1 MKTCQLHLVKPL
13 EEIRKFLFKNKL
25 CYGCVN
31 TLSKDH
37 TGKTCKKRRSYKVCN
52 EKHLPTL
59 HRLKIGR
66 KSSVN
71 GANTRANS
79 QNISTSNTV
88 VLEDDQNEN
97 ICCNAT
103 YTTSNVVSMCV
114 VPVRTKH
121 EASKIMELYAM
132 IEGCS
137 QGTFMDE
144 QLLDELQ
151 IWGRKTIMT
160 VKTLN
165 NKATKL
171 TRVVERLLIK
181 RRNG

>member
-1 MKTCQLHLVKPL
+1 
-13 EEIRKFLFKNKL
+13 
-25 CYGCVN
+25 
-31 TLSKDH
+31 
-37 TGKTCKKRRSYKVCN
+37 
-52 EKHLPTL
+52 
-59 HRLKIGR
+59 
-66 KSSVN
+66 
-71 GANTRANS
+71 
-79 QNISTSNTV
+79 
-88 VLEDDQNEN
+88 
-97 ICCNAT
+97 
-103 YTTSNVVSMCV
+103 
-114 VPVRTKH
+114 
-121 EASKIMELYAM
+121 MELYAM
-132 IEGCS
+132 IESCS

>member
-1 MKTCQLHLVKPL
+1 
-13 EEIRKFLFKNKL
+13 
-25 CYGCVN
+25 
-31 TLSKDH
+31 
-37 TGKTCKKRRSYKVCN
+37 
-52 EKHLPTL
+52 
-59 HRLKIGR
+59 
-66 KSSVN
+66 
-71 GANTRANS
+71 
-79 QNISTSNTV
+79 
-88 VLEDDQNEN
+88 
-97 ICCNAT
+97 
-103 YTTSNVVSMCV
+103 
-114 VPVRTKH
+114 
-121 EASKIMELYAM
+121 M
-132 IEGCS
+132 IESCS